1 MAIDFPNSPTVN
13 DTFTSGATTWS
24 WDGTKWSLVVTELT
38 GPTGPTGAVGD
49 AGPTGP
55 TGATG
60 EALQIQGAVAT
71 VEELPPTGD
80 PGDGYIVGNG
90 NLYVWVPTSSAWLNT
105 GNILGPTGPTGS
117 TGPTGADSFVTGPTG
132 SQGDL
137 GPTGPTGCTGD
148 TGPTGATGP
157 AFFPLTG
164 VTYTANRT
172 LGLADAGTLV
182 KMSLG
187 AANTV
192 TIPPDIT
199 TNFEVGAQIVV
210 VQLGVG
216 QTTFVPGSGVSIYSE
231 GSKRITKAQYATASL
246 IKLSADTW
254 LLSGNLTV

>member
-1 MAIDFPNSPTVN
+1 VP
-13 DTFTSGATTWS
+13 
-24 WDGTKWSLVVTELT
+24 
-38 GPTGPTGAVGD
+38 
-49 AGPTGP
+49 GPTGP

-71 VEELPPTGD
+71 VGELPPTGN

-90 NLYVWVPTSSAWLNT
+90 NLYVWVPSSSAWLNT

-117 TGPTGADSFVTGPTG
+117 TGPTGAASTVTGPTG
-132 SQGDL
+132 AQGI
-137 GPTGPTGCTGD
+137 TGPTGATGLTGS

-164 VTYTANRT
+164 TTYTVNRI

-182 KMSLG
+182 KMNLG

-199 TNFEVGAQIVV
+199 ANFDVGTQIVI

-216 QTTFVPGSGVSIYSE
+216 QTTFVPGAGVNIYSE

-246 IKLSADTW
+246 IKLSADSW